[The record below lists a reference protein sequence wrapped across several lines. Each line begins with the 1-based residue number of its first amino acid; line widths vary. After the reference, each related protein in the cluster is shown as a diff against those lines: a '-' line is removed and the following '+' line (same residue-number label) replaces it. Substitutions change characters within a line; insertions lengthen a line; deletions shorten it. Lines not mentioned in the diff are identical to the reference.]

1 MRSTGITANGAV
13 RLFRDLATAMPRAR
27 LFGTDGIA
35 GSGFAD
41 PRQGGVPARVGR
53 RVVVT
58 VATLSP
64 DAMPEAGRAMLQRY
78 AARYG
83 EQFPDPYAVQGYE
96 AMRLVLDAVAAAG
109 PRRRAVI
116 RWLHD
121 VRNRQSV
128 LGTYSFDRFG
138 DTTLPHP
145 RRRAAVG
152 RRSARALRGLARRV
166 RIADAS

>member
-1 MRSTGITANGAV
+1 L
-13 RLFRDLATAMPRAR
+13 RLRRRRATNLAHGFAGRADALPRAR

-35 GSGFAD
+35 ESGFAD

-78 AARYG
+78 
-83 EQFPDPYAVQGYE
+83 
-96 AMRLVLDAVAAAG
+96 AAG

-152 RRSARALRGLARRV
+152 RRSARALRGLARCV